1 MTITHEEMSFP
12 ADRRLRVWVR
22 PSIVALFLV
31 LALGPMGVAWCQYL
45 IAGLPPI
52 SGNFDPAEPAA
63 AGERAAHG
71 FPVWLRYAHYLN
83 LLFMVL
89 IIRAGLSILMDHPRL
104 YWSVHCTPGS
114 EWIRFSPIPVPTDRV
129 WTAKDDARYIS
140 PWLALPGGRHTVGMA
155 RHWHFL
161 CALFWV
167 VNGLVFV
174 ILLFATGQWQRIV
187 PTDWRIFPEAWSV
200 FVHYA
205 TFHMPPE
212 PDGYY
217 RYNSLQHL
225 AYGAVVFVMAP
236 LSILTGLAMSPAL
249 GNHFKWYPRL
259 FGGRQ
264 CARSLHFLLLVG
276 YLGFITVHV
285 LMVVITDLPRNMD
298 HIVLGTDGVSS
309 EGLLLGAVGIGLIIL
324 VCYVTHWL
332 SWHRPRGVQYVAR
345 YLIEG
350 LMRLGI
356 NRLAPRTQ
364 YTRKDISPFLWP
376 NGKMPTSDE
385 WKKLA
390 DNRFREYRLR
400 VYGLVEDPMEPSLEE
415 LQALGKQE
423 QITTH
428 HCIQGWTGIAQWG
441 GLSLRRLVEL
451 VRPKPEAKWV
461 VFHSFGE
468 GLYGGEYYDC
478 HTLANV
484 LHPQSLLAYEMNG
497 QPLSE
502 LHGAPLRLRV
512 ENQLGYKQV
521 KWIRSIE
528 FVADIKSIGKGNGG
542 KNEDDEYYDLIAN
555 I

>member
-1 MTITHEEMSFP
+1 
-12 ADRRLRVWVR
+12 
-22 PSIVALFLV
+22 
-31 LALGPMGVAWCQYL
+31 
-45 IAGLPPI
+45 
-52 SGNFDPAEPAA
+52 
-63 AGERAAHG
+63 
-71 FPVWLRYAHYLN
+71 
-83 LLFMVL
+83 MVL

-104 YWSVHCTPGS
+104 YWNVHCTPGS
-114 EWIRFSPIPVPTDRV
+114 EWIRFTPIQVPTDRL
-129 WTAKDDARYIS
+129 WTAKDDARYLS
-140 PWLALPGGRHTVGMA
+140 PWLGLPGGRHSVGMA

-167 VNGLVFV
+167 LNGLFFV
-174 ILLFATGQWQRIV
+174 LMLFGTGQWQRIL
-187 PTDWRIFPEAWSV
+187 PTDWHIFPEAWSV

-212 PDGYY
+212 PDGYF

-225 AYGAVVFVMAP
+225 AYGSVVFVLAP
-236 LSILTGLAMSPAL
+236 LSILTGLAMSPAV
-249 GNHFKWYPRL
+249 GNHFQWYPRL

-264 CARSLHFLLLVG
+264 GARSIHFLLLLG
-276 YLGFITVHV
+276 YLSFIAVHV

-298 HIVLGTDGVSS
+298 HIVLGTDGTSP
-309 EGLLLGAVGIGLIIL
+309 EGLVLGAVGISVIL
-324 VCYVTHWL
+324 LACYLTHWL
-332 SWHRPRGVQYVAR
+332 SWHRPRAVQYLVR
-345 YLIEG
+345 YVIEG
-350 LMRLGI
+350 LMQLSI
-356 NRLAPRTQ
+356 NRLAPRAE
-364 YTRKDISPFLWP
+364 YTRNDISPFLWP

-390 DNRFREYRLR
+390 DNRFRDYRLR
-400 VYGLVEDPMEPSLEE
+400 VHGLVENPVELSLEDM
-415 LQALGKQE
+415 QALSKQE

-428 HCIQGWTGIAQWG
+428 HCIQGWTGVAEWG
-441 GLSLRRLVEL
+441 GLPLTKLVQL
-451 VRPKPEAKWV
+451 VRPRPEAKWV

-478 HTLANV
+478 HTLENV
-484 LHPQSLLAYEMNG
+484 IHPQSLLAYEMNG

-502 LHGAPLRLRV
+502 VHGAPLRLRI

-521 KWIRSIE
+521 KWIRTIE

>member
-1 MTITHEEMSFP
+1 MVLTHEEMSFP
-12 ADRRLRVWVR
+12 ADRRFHLWLR
-22 PSIVALFLV
+22 PSLLLLFAV
-31 LALGPMGVAWCQYL
+31 LALTPLLVAWGQYL
-45 IAGLPPI
+45 IFGLPQL
-52 SGNFDPAEPAA
+52 SGKLDPAEP
-63 AGERAAHG
+63 GPHG
-71 FPVWLRYAHYLN
+71 FPVWLRYGHYFN

-104 YWSVHCTPGS
+104 YWNVHCTPGS
-114 EWIRFSPIPVPTDRV
+114 EWIRFTPIPVPTDRV
-129 WTAKDDARYIS
+129 WTAKDDARYLS
-140 PWLALPGGRHTVGMA
+140 PWLALPGGRHSVGMA

-167 VNGLVFV
+167 LNGLLFV
-174 ILLFATGQWQRIV
+174 ILLFATGQWRRIL
-187 PTDWRIFPEAWSV
+187 PADWHIVPEAWSV

-205 TFHMPPE
+205 TIHLPPE
-212 PDGYY
+212 PDGYF

-225 AYGAVVFVMAP
+225 AYGSVVFLMAP
-236 LSILTGLAMSPAL
+236 LSILTGLAMSPAVD
-249 GNHFKWYPRL
+249 NYFSWYPRL

-264 CARSLHFLLLVG
+264 FARSIHFLLLLG
-276 YLGFITVHV
+276 YLSFIAVHV

-298 HIVLGTDGVSS
+298 HIVLGNDNGASS
-309 EGLLLGAVGIGLIIL
+309 TGLLLGAVGIGVIL
-324 VCYVTHWL
+324 FACYAAHWL
-332 SWHRPRGVQYVAR
+332 SWHRPRAVQYLALYV
-345 YLIEG
+345 IEG

-356 NRLAPRTQ
+356 NRLTPRAQ
-364 YTRKDISPFLWP
+364 LTRKDISPHFWP

-385 WKKLA
+385 WKKLKENGYR
-390 DNRFREYRLR
+390 DYRLH
-400 VYGLVEDPMEPSLEE
+400 VGGLVENPVELSLADV
-415 LQALGKQE
+415 QALGKHE

-428 HCIQGWTGIAQWG
+428 HCIQGWTGIAEWG
-441 GLSLRRLVEL
+441 GLPLAKLVEL

-484 LHPQSLLAYEMNG
+484 LHPQSLLAYEMNY
-497 QPLSE
+497 QPLND

-521 KWIRSIE
+521 KWIRAIE
-528 FVADIKSIGKGNGG
+528 FVADIKQIGKGHGG
-542 KNEDDEYYDLIAN
+542 KNEDDEYFDLIAN

>member
-1 MTITHEEMSFP
+1 MTLTHKEMSFP
-12 ADRRLRVWVR
+12 ADRRLRIWVR
-22 PSIVALFLV
+22 PSMLLLLLVLV
-31 LALGPMGVAWCQYL
+31 LAPVLVAWCQYL
-45 IAGLPPI
+45 IAGLPEV
-52 SGNFDPAEPAA
+52 SGVFDPAEPHP
-63 AGERAAHG
+63 HG
-71 FPVWLRYAHYLN
+71 FPAWLRYSHYFN
-83 LLFMVL
+83 LLFMIF

-104 YWSVHCTPGS
+104 YWNVHCTPGS
-114 EWIRFSPIPVPTDRV
+114 EWIRFTPIPVPTDRV

-161 CALFWV
+161 CVLFWV
-167 VNGLVFV
+167 LNGLIFV
-174 ILLFATGQWQRIV
+174 ILLFATGQWWRIL
-187 PTDWRIFPEAWSV
+187 PSDWHIFPEAWSV

-225 AYGAVVFVMAP
+225 AYGGVVFVLAP
-236 LSILTGLAMSPAL
+236 LSILTGLAMSPAVD
-249 GNHFKWYPRL
+249 NYFTWYPRL

-264 CARSLHFLLLVG
+264 FARSIHFLLLVG

-298 HIVLGTDGVSS
+298 HIVLGTDGTTP
-309 EGLLLGAVGIGLIIL
+309 EGLILGAVGIGVIL
-324 VCYVTHWL
+324 FACYAAHWL
-332 SWHRPRGVQYVAR
+332 SWHRPRAVQYAAR
-345 YLIEG
+345 YVIEG
-350 LMRLGI
+350 LMQLFI
-356 NRLAPRTQ
+356 NRLAPRAE
-364 YTRKDISPFLWP
+364 YTRKDISPHFWP
-376 NGKMPTSDE
+376 NGKMPTCVE

-390 DNRFREYRLR
+390 DNGFRDYRLR
-400 VYGLVEDPMEPSLEE
+400 VHGLVENPVELSLEE
-415 LQALGKQE
+415 VKALGKRE

-441 GLSLRRLVEL
+441 GLPLTKLVEM
-451 VRPKPEAKWV
+451 VRPKPEALWV
-461 VFHSFGE
+461 AFHSFGE

-478 HTLANV
+478 HSIENI
-484 LHPQSLLAYEMNG
+484 LHPQSLLAYEMND
-497 QPLSE
+497 QPLNE

-528 FVADIKSIGKGNGG
+528 FITDVKQVGGGNGG
-542 KNEDDEYYDLIAN
+542 KNEDDEYFDLIAN